1 MKKLS
6 GFTLIELIVV
16 VSVIAVL
23 AGIITPAIG
32 SIVDDARD
40 SRSIAECKHLAT
52 AILQYE
58 KQYGWLPYSGLP
70 GGSATYSYAYNNQ
83 SQTNTLNTLIRTF
96 LGRRAVMDPWSTPYM
111 MHQYAFYNP
120 PARAIICTWGKDKAN
135 QGEWSGSV
143 WQNRSDINF
152 GAGESGYYFV
162 FK

>member
-1 MKKLS
+1 MKKVS

-40 SRSIAECKHLAT
+40 SRSIAEVKHIAT

-70 GGSATYSYAYNNQ
+70 GGSVTYSYAYYNQ
-83 SQTNTLNTLIRTF
+83 GQTNTLNTLIMSY
-96 LGRRAVMDPWSTPYM
+96 LGRRAVLDPWGTPYM
-111 MHQYAFYNP
+111 YHQYAYYNP
-120 PARAIICTWGKDKAN
+120 PARAIACTWGKDKGN
-135 QGEWSGSV
+135 QGEWSSWY
-143 WQNRSDINF
+143 WQNRYDIPQNAST
-152 GAGESGYYFV
+152 GGYYFV